1 MITRS
6 QKRNLPVLV
15 KTEKRDTEEKQCDY
29 LKELKRNKS
38 SDEQKNTAVLPAK
51 KKLIISS
58 SDIED
63 AANACSP
70 LPPDFDFVYQGIL
83 DMRAAY
89 DAPVDIMGC
98 DKLADLSCEP
108 KIQRFHHLVA
118 VFLSSQT
125 TDKATASC
133 MNRLKQIGLTVES
146 ILQWDEDALEN
157 ILRGVSFHKIK
168 AKNLKKIAHILNNSY
183 DGDVPQTYVEL
194 CKLPGIGPKMALIA
208 LHSAWNR
215 VEGIAVDV
223 HVHRI
228 SNRLGWIQTKTPE
241 QSCLALTRMIPRHL
255 YAQFNTVLVG
265 FGQQRCK
272 ALNPLCNS
280 CLVQSKCPYAQKFL
294 KEKPFLE
301 KVKRLKSLKKLQ
313 LSSLSDKET

>member
-1 MITRS
+1 
-6 QKRNLPVLV
+6 
-15 KTEKRDTEEKQCDY
+15 
-29 LKELKRNKS
+29 
-38 SDEQKNTAVLPAK
+38 
-51 KKLIISS
+51 
-58 SDIED
+58 
-63 AANACSP
+63 
-70 LPPDFDFVYQGIL
+70 
-83 DMRAAY
+83 MRAAY

-228 SNRLGWIQTKTPE
+228 SNRFQEFINIYSRHFIHIFSLSHFVNILRLGWIQTKTPE